1 MNISNKKFVQTNCA
15 FSVNISA
22 IERYSANEHF
32 QQKICVNRIM
42 FFFVNISANEHFQ
55 QKICNAFSVNIPNKH
70 KSDLKRLNLV
80 FISLKINVYFSMVG
94 EDF

>member
-1 MNISNKKFVQTNCA
+1 MQLNV
-15 FSVNISA
+15 
-22 IERYSANEHF
+22 
-32 QQKICVNRIM
+32 
-42 FFFVNISANEHFQ
+42 SANEHFQ